1 MRTLPPVAGCRLDN
15 TRIKVDND
23 LMATFLYSKMTVPE
37 AKLSDVTGVYIYE
50 YVFTEWQH

>member
-1 MRTLPPVAGCRLDN
+1 MLPEFGCRLDN